1 MVRLGYYSAV
11 PETAKE
17 FMSAAEWNCW
27 YDGKEAVT
35 HIEDHKG
42 NLQERAG
49 HMRDVAAIGIGWRGS
64 PVGTRLCRSMSTW
77 SNAETSSSR
86 RDQFTQFRFAVL
98 PVLTRKSPTYQ

>member
-17 FMSAAEWNCW
+17 FMSAAEWDCW

-42 NLQERAG
+42 NLQERAER
-49 HMRDVAAIGIGWRGS
+49 MRDGGSHRDRMARVSCWNAIMPEHEYLVERWNEFIE
-64 PVGTRLCRSMSTW
+64 
-77 SNAETSSSR
+77 A
-86 RDQFTQFRFAVL
+86 
-98 PVLTRKSPTYQ
+98 